1 MNFSTETY
9 LIIGPKGSGKT
20 TLQCSLNLD
29 SNFCREIRSTYN
41 ISPNKIKYYNTIFLM
56 PHNYST
62 LELCRLASNSPYIFS
77 QIRNRDPRQIQV
89 IWRTS
94 KTERMNVATFTEWQN
109 RGNTPTN
116 VDIFVLV
123 DF

>member
-29 SNFCREIRSTYN
+29 SKFCRKIRSLYD
-41 ISPNKIKYYNTIFLM
+41 ISSNEIKYYNTIFLM

-62 LELCRLASNSPYIFS
+62 LELSRLTSDSPYIFPK
-77 QIRNRDPRQIQV
+77 IRNRDPGQLQV
-89 IWRTS
+89 I
-94 KTERMNVATFTEWQN
+94 
-109 RGNTPTN
+109 
-116 VDIFVLV
+116 
-123 DF
+123 